1 MAIRIRKEEDGR
13 KGAQIISLLELLE
26 EMRVDENAKRI
37 PLPDNWQ
44 QLSDEALKAY
54 TQYFIRI
61 KRSRAGDKRTLAQGF
76 IVKLYE
82 NDIISAKSKRLLESA
97 RKLVDKGN
105 FDVIKKMLAIKQEL
119 ENRNQN
125 LFAINQQDIDE
136 ILEREIAKLVAQ
148 VENKQG
154 VASIVL
160 GTIK

>member
-1 MAIRIRKEEDGR
+1 M
-13 KGAQIISLLELLE
+13 S
-26 EMRVDENAKRI
+26 M
-37 PLPDNWQ
+37 
-44 QLSDEALKAY
+44 LS
-54 TQYFIRI
+54 
-61 KRSRAGDKRTLAQGF
+61 AGDKRTLAQEI

-82 NDIISAKSKRLLESA
+82 NDIISVKSKRLLESA

-105 FDVIKKMLAIKQEL
+105 FDVIKKMLEIKQEL
-119 ENRNQN
+119 ENRNQS

-148 VENKQG
+148 VEKKQG